1 MQRPAHGTLLANPKR
16 LRTEEGARATDGLRA
31 DAAMVK
37 RSETPCCRGIY
48 SPETGGPLKGSAVG
62 LMRQQHPSTVRGG
75 AEKGWLLQPS
85 PPHLPPTPYNE
96 SHVLCIYSG
105 VYSHIIYLFLCLFGY
120 LFILC
125 IIHLFINMN
134 PAPRMQ
140 RSNYVFIYSFVGET
154 LFSLFID

>member
-1 MQRPAHGTLLANPKR
+1 MLVTMISVSTPFASSAIATNAGWVQRPAHGTLLANPKR

-31 DAAMVK
+31 DGAMVK

-105 VYSHIIYLFLCLFGY
+105 VYIVFIYFCIYLVIYLFY
-120 LFILC
+120 LC
-125 IIHLFINMN
+125 IHY
-134 PAPRMQ
+134 
-140 RSNYVFIYSFVGET
+140 SFIY
-154 LFSLFID
+154 